1 MDESYQTILD
11 FWFAP
16 RMEELWYADDP
27 KFDADIRDQ
36 FMSTYEAAGDG
47 KLDVWRERASS
58 MLGLVI
64 VLDQFPRNMFRG
76 GARAFA
82 TDHLAL
88 SLAKEGIRS
97 GFDQTLS
104 AAQLLSSTCR
114 SCTARFWT
122 TTDC

>member
-27 KFDADIRDQ
+27 KFDADIRNR
-36 FMSTYEAAGDG
+36 FMSTYEAARDG

-58 MLGLVI
+58 MLGLII

-76 GARAFA
+76 GRG
-82 TDHLAL
+82 LL
-88 SLAKEGIRS
+88 PRIIWRSRSLRKESEAASIR
-97 GFDQTLS
+97 
-104 AAQLLSSTCR
+104 R
-114 SCTARFWT
+114 
-122 TTDC
+122 